1 MNAQKAADVTAALL
15 GHELM
20 TEDVKKTTCKL
31 LGHGLTYLNTETHK
45 IENEPHKKLQI
56 RVSICTICDI
66 TYLVYMTLKARTR
79 T

>member
-31 LGHGLTYLNTETHK
+31 LGHELTHLNTEMHK
-45 IENEPHKKLQI
+45 IANEPTKKLQI
-56 RVSICTICDI
+56 IVSICTICDI
-66 TYLVYMTLKARTR
+66 TWRETQEIPF
-79 T
+79 